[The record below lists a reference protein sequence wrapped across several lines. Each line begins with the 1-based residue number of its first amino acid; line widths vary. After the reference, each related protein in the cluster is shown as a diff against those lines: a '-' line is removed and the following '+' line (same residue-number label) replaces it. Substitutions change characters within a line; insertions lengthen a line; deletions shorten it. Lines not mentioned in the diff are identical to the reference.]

1 MLGEGL
7 TKNGISNFIFSP
19 SPHFLFRS
27 AAAGLVVGVIMTKAP
42 SCFSEDSKSYFNS
55 RWVPKSVSS
64 PAPTNKQTSK
74 IITNNIN

>member
-27 AAAGLVVGVIMTKAP
+27 AAAVLVVGVIMTKAP

-55 RWVPKSVSS
+55 RWVPNLCHHL
-64 PAPTNKQTSK
+64 PQQTNKPVK
-74 IITNNIN
+74 